1 MQLVLSD
8 DQTLTGYTDAVFDE
22 LYAYLNRE
30 VL

>member
-8 DQTLTGYTDAVFDE
+8 DQTLTGYADAVFDE